1 MKRIN
6 YIVLTFSLV
15 AFGAC
20 TKLDLEPKS
29 TTTPP
34 VLFQDESAYKA
45 FIARVYAGL
54 AVTGQQGPAG
64 AADISS
70 LDEGFSNYLRQY
82 WQWQEL
88 TTDEAVIGWGDEGLP
103 DLHNHTWTSA
113 NQFGRAIY
121 YRIFFQVSIANEF
134 LRETTDD
141 KLDAR
146 GVSEDTHEAIHGY
159 RAEARFLRALSY
171 WHGIDLFGD
180 VPFYTETSGIGSEPP
195 AQATRA
201 EVFQFIENELKE
213 IEGEM
218 AAPGEGEYGR
228 ADRAA
233 LWMLQ
238 AKLYLNAK
246 TYTGADRYTDC
257 VAACKK
263 VIDSG
268 VYSLEDNYRH
278 LFMTDNSQSREI
290 IFAIPFDGQSTQ
302 TWGGMTY
309 LVHAPLGGN
318 MVDNINDATGAE
330 YPGKDEAT
338 RVYGVN
344 GGWFGLRTTGALV
357 DLFPDAT
364 GNTDRRA
371 HFYTT
376 GQNKDINAITSFNDG
391 YAVRKFVNVSRD
403 GVRGS
408 DLDHPDTDYPM
419 FRLADA
425 YLMYAEAVLRGGSG
439 GDAGTA
445 LGYINQLRE
454 RAYGN
459 NSGNITADQLT
470 LDFILDERARELYFE
485 ATRRTD
491 LIRYGRFTENGV
503 WPWKGGVKAG
513 KTTESYRNVLPI
525 PTGEILA
532 NPKLRQNPG
541 Y

>member
-1 MKRIN
+1 
-6 YIVLTFSLV
+6 
-15 AFGAC
+15 
-20 TKLDLEPKS
+20 
-29 TTTPP
+29 

-121 YRIFFQVSIANEF
+121 YRIFFQVSMANEF

-146 GVSEDTHEAIHGY
+146 GVSEATHEAIHTY

-180 VPFYTETSGIGSEPP
+180 IPFYTETSGIGSESP
-195 AQATRA
+195 AQVTRA
-201 EVFQFIENELKE
+201 EVFQFIENELND
-213 IEGEM
+213 IEGDM
-218 AAPGEGEYGR
+218 VAAGENDYGR

-246 TYTGADRYTDC
+246 TYTGNDRYSDC

-268 VYSLEDNYRH
+268 VYSLQDNYRH

-290 IFAIPFDGQSTQ
+290 IFAIPFDGLSTQ
-302 TWGGMTY
+302 TWGWYDLSRACAAGWQ
-309 LVHAPLGGN
+309 HGG
-318 MVDNINDATGAE
+318 
-330 YPGKDEAT
+330 
-338 RVYGVN
+338 
-344 GGWFGLRTTGALV
+344 
-357 DLFPDAT
+357 
-364 GNTDRRA
+364 
-371 HFYTT
+371 
-376 GQNKDINAITSFNDG
+376 
-391 YAVRKFVNVSRD
+391 
-403 GVRGS
+403 
-408 DLDHPDTDYPM
+408 
-419 FRLADA
+419 
-425 YLMYAEAVLRGGSG
+425 
-439 GDAGTA
+439 
-445 LGYINQLRE
+445 
-454 RAYGN
+454 
-459 NSGNITADQLT
+459 
-470 LDFILDERARELYFE
+470 
-485 ATRRTD
+485 
-491 LIRYGRFTENGV
+491 
-503 WPWKGGVKAG
+503 
-513 KTTESYRNVLPI
+513 
-525 PTGEILA
+525 
-532 NPKLRQNPG
+532 
-541 Y
+541 